1 MTEDDQAQPV
11 TGTRPTAF
19 LSYSHADQDRARQL
33 ASALERAG
41 IDVWWD
47 TLIEGGAQF
56 AKSVEAALEKCDA
69 VIVAWSRASVTSD
82 WVLDE
87 ASQGR
92 EMRKLVPVSFDGTLP
107 PISFRQ
113 YLSVDLLG
121 WNGEI
126 PAPQIDAIVRGVG
139 AVMGRAPT
147 AAAIGPP
154 HARTPAPTSA
164 DVQPRTGLSRRAL
177 LLTAGGSAVAAAA
190 GWLSWRN
197 GWLDRLGRGT
207 ANGNSVAVLPFKNL
221 SGDPGQDYLSDGLSE
236 ELRST
241 LARNLK
247 LQVMAQASSAKFR
260 DRADDAVTIAEKL
273 GVDYLLD
280 GSLRRSG
287 DVARVTADLIDG
299 RTGFS
304 RWSQTFDRSLHDI
317 FAVQSEIARTVA
329 TALAAEVAPDHTLP
343 AGSAGQ
349 LAAQGGTRSAEA
361 YDAYLRGRA
370 LYDLSVDEASERAA
384 LAQFDAALAAD
395 PDYAPAHAARARS
408 LTTIANQYGRAG
420 QLEEM
425 YTAAI
430 ESAQRAIEIAP
441 GLADA
446 YSTLG
451 FTLFQGRLD
460 ARRAREPFERSRELG
475 AGEATVMARYA
486 QYSARVGR
494 EQEAAAAIERALLLD
509 KLNPLIHRAAG
520 SIEYAARHYA
530 ASIPPAREALA
541 MNPKMSRAHAA
552 IGDALYMLGRWP
564 EARTEYLAEPAG
576 DFAATGLAV
585 VEHRLGDRTAAQ
597 RAMREV
603 EAEGDRLLYQQ
614 AQVLAQWGEHQAAIT
629 RLQQA
634 LAIGDS
640 GLVYARNDPLLDPLR
655 QDPRFSE
662 LLKRIGF
669 D

>member
-1 MTEDDQAQPV
+1 MPEDRQAKP
-11 TGTRPTAF
+11 GAGARPTAF

-33 ASALERAG
+33 AAALEHAG
-41 IDVWWD
+41 IHVWWD

-56 AKSVEAALEKCDA
+56 AKSVEAALDKCDA
-69 VIVAWSRASVTSD
+69 VIVAWSRASVSSD

-113 YLSVDLLG
+113 YLCVDLLG
-121 WNGEI
+121 WNGE
-126 PAPQIDAIVRGVG
+126 ADAQQIDAIVRGIA

-147 AAAIGPP
+147 GSAVALP
-154 HARTPAPTSA
+154 HARPPGPAA
-164 DVQPRTGLSRRAL
+164 AQVRPRSGLSRRAL
-177 LLTAGGSAVAAAA
+177 LLGATGTAAAGAA
-190 GWLSWRN
+190 GWLAWRN
-197 GWLDRLGRGT
+197 GWLGSLRHGT
-207 ANGNSVAVLPFKNL
+207 VTNSVAVLPFKNL
-221 SGDPGQDYLSDGLSE
+221 SGDASQDYLSDGLSE

-247 LQVMAQASSAKFR
+247 LQVMAQASASRFR

-273 GVDYLLD
+273 GVAYLLD
-280 GSLRRSG
+280 GTLRRSG
-287 DVARVTADLIDG
+287 DIARVTADLIDG

-304 RWSQTFDRSLHDI
+304 RWSQSFDRSLHDI
-317 FAVQSEIARTVA
+317 FAVQTEIARTVA
-329 TALAAEVAPDHTLP
+329 SALAAEVAPEQAMP
-343 AGSAGQ
+343 AGSASE
-349 LAAQGGTRSAEA
+349 LAAQGGTRNPAA

-408 LTTIANQYGRAG
+408 LTAIANQYGRAG
-420 QLEEM
+420 QLEEL
-425 YTAAI
+425 YSAAI
-430 ESAQRAIEIAP
+430 VSAQRAIEIAP

-460 ARRAREPFERSRELG
+460 ARGARAPFERSRELG

-486 QYSARVGR
+486 QYCARVGR
-494 EQEAAAAIERALLLD
+494 ARDAADAMQQALRLD

-520 SIEYAARHYA
+520 SIEYAARNYA
-530 ASIPPAREALA
+530 ASIAPARAALA
-541 MNPKMSRAHAA
+541 MNPRMSRAHAA
-552 IGDALYMLGRWP
+552 IGDAMFMLGQWP
-564 EARTEYLAEPAG
+564 AARAEYLAEPAK

-585 VEHRLGDRTAAQ
+585 VEHKLGDRAAAAQ
-597 RAMREV
+597 SRRAV

-614 AQVLAQWGEHQAAIT
+614 AQVLAQWGELEAAMT
-629 RLQQA
+629 SLQRA
-634 LAIGDS
+634 LAMGDS

-655 QDPRFSE
+655 QDPRFGE

>member
-1 MTEDDQAQPV
+1 MSEDRQAKP
-11 TGTRPTAF
+11 GAGARPTAF

-33 ASALERAG
+33 AAALEHAG
-41 IDVWWD
+41 IHVWWD

-69 VIVAWSRASVTSD
+69 VIVAWSRASVSSD

-113 YLSVDLLG
+113 YLCVDLLG
-121 WNGEI
+121 WNG
-126 PAPQIDAIVRGVG
+126 AADAQQIDAIVRGIA

-147 AAAIGPP
+147 GSAVALP
-154 HARTPAPTSA
+154 HARPPGPAA
-164 DVQPRTGLSRRAL
+164 AEVRPRSGLSRRAL
-177 LLTAGGSAVAAAA
+177 LLGATGTAAAGAA
-190 GWLSWRN
+190 GWLAWRN
-197 GWLDRLGRGT
+197 GWLGSLRHGT
-207 ANGNSVAVLPFKNL
+207 VTGNSVAVLPFKNL
-221 SGDPGQDYLSDGLSE
+221 SGDASQDYLSDGLSE

-241 LARNLK
+241 LARNLR
-247 LQVMAQASSAKFR
+247 LQVMAQASASKFR

-273 GVDYLLD
+273 GVAYLLD
-280 GSLRRSG
+280 GTLRRSG
-287 DVARVTADLIDG
+287 DIARITADLIDG
-299 RTGFS
+299 HTGFS
-304 RWSQTFDRSLHDI
+304 RWSQSFDRSLHDI
-317 FAVQSEIARTVA
+317 FAVQTEIARTVA
-329 TALAAEVAPDHTLP
+329 SALAAEVAPDQAMP
-343 AGSAGQ
+343 AGSASE
-349 LAAQGGTRSAEA
+349 LAAQGGTRNPAA

-408 LTTIANQYGRAG
+408 LTAIANQYGRAG
-420 QLEEM
+420 QLEEL
-425 YTAAI
+425 YSAAI
-430 ESAQRAIEIAP
+430 ASAQRAIEIAP

-460 ARRAREPFERSRELG
+460 ARGARVPFERSRELG

-486 QYSARVGR
+486 QYCARVGR
-494 EQEAAAAIERALLLD
+494 ARDAADAMQQALRLD

-520 SIEYAARHYA
+520 SIEYAARNYA
-530 ASIPPAREALA
+530 ASIAPARAALA
-541 MNPKMSRAHAA
+541 MNPRMSRAHAA
-552 IGDALYMLGRWP
+552 IGDAMLMLGQWP
-564 EARTEYLAEPAG
+564 AARVEYLAEPAK

-585 VEHRLGDRTAAQ
+585 VEHKLGDRAAAAQ
-597 RAMREV
+597 ARRTV

-614 AQVLAQWGEHQAAIT
+614 AQVLAQWGEFEAAMT
-629 RLQQA
+629 SLQRA
-634 LAIGDS
+634 LAMGDS

-655 QDPRFSE
+655 QDPRFGE